1 MYIRTEN
8 KIHYYKRDVK
18 SGRIKTKRSYK
29 RKKESTLSNELLL
42 SKTAA
47 IYSPTFTQYHRR
59 GWA

>member
-1 MYIRTEN
+1 MYIRTGN

-47 IYSPTFTQYHRR
+47 IYSPTFTQYH
-59 GWA
+59 

>member
-1 MYIRTEN
+1 MIPKCLIMHACWGEYEKSQSKTESAF
-8 KIHYYKRDVK
+8 IIECCFCLH
-18 SGRIKTKRSYK
+18 SH
-29 RKKESTLSNELLL
+29 